1 MRVALVAIRE
11 EQRRDLFGTLGVEL
25 GRIGRHTRLRR
36 VALPVEA
43 QCERV
48 ETAPERCIRGS
59 DVVVH
64 TA

>member
-1 MRVALVAIRE
+1 MRVALVAIGE
-11 EQRRDLFGTLGVEL
+11 EERRDLFGTLGVEL
-25 GRIGRHTRLRR
+25 GRVGRHTRLRR

-48 ETAPERCIRGS
+48 ETAPERSVRDP

-64 TA
+64 TF